1 MAKTE
6 ADEQQ
11 LQSHDGPQ
19 SPAPSPGKKKPHH
32 WRLRGGAVASG
43 LLLIGGFVLPWV
55 QIGEIAR
62 VSGLE
67 LMISDNAA
75 VNSAVG
81 PIQRGLISL
90 IPITGVLLVLW
101 GLRNLPGLRW
111 ILLGAGLVL
120 LVFGL
125 VVVMTIF
132 IQVTSLGLWLVV
144 GGLLVALIVGGV
156 VRA

>member
-1 MAKTE
+1 MANPESGDQT
-6 ADEQQ
+6 
-11 LQSHDGPQ
+11 LQHTDGTV
-19 SPAPSPGKKKPHH
+19 PAAPPKKKPHH
-32 WRLRGGAVASG
+32 WRLRAGAVSSG

-75 VNSAVG
+75 VNAAVG

-90 IPITGVLLVLW
+90 IPITGLVLIFW
-101 GLRNLPGLRW
+101 GIRNLPGLRW
-111 ILLGAGLVL
+111 SLIGGGLVL
-120 LVFGL
+120 LVFGM

-144 GGLLVALIVGGV
+144 GGLLIALIVGGV
-156 VRA
+156 VKT